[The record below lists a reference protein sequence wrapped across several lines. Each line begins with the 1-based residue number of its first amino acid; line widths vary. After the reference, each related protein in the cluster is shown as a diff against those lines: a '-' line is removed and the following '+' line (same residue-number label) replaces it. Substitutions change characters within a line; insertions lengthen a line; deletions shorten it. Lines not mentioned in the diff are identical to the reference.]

1 MFSKASVS
9 HIKRVTISLMN
20 NLEKKE
26 DNELIRYRI
35 LVEMVK
41 NNNSLSTEQHQE
53 LQSLSSKLHLPNPLE
68 QVNVEDNKSDFLE
81 TAREHYEEDIRETTK
96 KGWISTFINAA
107 EILGG
112 ALILAF
118 IINSFIFQP
127 YEVVGISMQ
136 PTLENGDRLIV
147 SKIGHTWSRITKKD
161 YIPKRGDVI
170 VLKGGVLSR
179 SDEKENQL
187 VKRVVG
193 LPGDKVVIKDK
204 KITIYNQDNPDGFN
218 PDMDFFRKNLSTE
231 KSSDIDTWEVKES
244 EVFVV
249 GDNRSNSLDSRV
261 IGTVQSDHI
270 VGSVEIRL
278 LPLSDARFF

>member
-1 MFSKASVS
+1 
-9 HIKRVTISLMN
+9 MN

-218 PDMDFFRKNLSTE
+218 PDMDFFKKNLSTE